1 MHENDILAVPEREF
15 VRLNALHLSSFFPKV
30 LLPLQFTYPD
40 KTRPGNGTMLL
51 RPRTARIRAQ
61 K

>member
-30 LLPLQFTYPD
+30 LLPLQFTIYAQTQRSLND
-40 KTRPGNGTMLL
+40 
-51 RPRTARIRAQ
+51 TAEESPPAT
-61 K
+61 